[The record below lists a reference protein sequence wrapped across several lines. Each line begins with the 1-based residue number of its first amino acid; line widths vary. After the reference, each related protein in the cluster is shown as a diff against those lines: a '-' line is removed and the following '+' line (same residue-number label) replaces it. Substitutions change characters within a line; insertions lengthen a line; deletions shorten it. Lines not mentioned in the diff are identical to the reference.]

1 MGNDS
6 KVSVYDLEAIRP
18 EDLHVEPGD
27 IDGEEM
33 PNSPVND
40 EAFTEVAMRLREI
53 ADSMDSCVD
62 RRTAEQSHQAEED
75 SSLWTAC
82 KTGLKVCV
90 SAASMAVMLTNS

>member
-27 IDGEEM
+27 MEHMEVAH
-33 PNSPVND
+33 SPVND

-53 ADSMDSCVD
+53 ADTLDSNTGELS
-62 RRTAEQSHQAEED
+62 RRHAANHG
-75 SSLWTAC
+75 LWTAC
-82 KTGLKVCV
+82 KTGLKVCA
-90 SAASMAVMLTNS
+90 SAASIAVMLTEQLSGL